1 MKTVSVVM
9 ATYNGE
15 KYLSEQLDSILG
27 QTYAPFEIIIQDD
40 GSTDGTVDIAK
51 EYVQKYGFIKLY
63 VNEHNLGFNQN
74 FKSVAMKAT
83 GDYVAISDQDDIWFP
98 EKIEKQVQAIGD
110 HDICCSPCL
119 KGNTLESSQLYKY
132 KFSFEQQLFFSIY
145 GHTMLCQRD
154 FIQNADFW
162 IPSIWYDWSLS
173 LFAYLHRGVAVVDEP
188 LNWHRQHEGEVTIGK
203 GEKGNI
209 ITPYI
214 KGYHSFRQLQQND
227 NWQLVYSFVYQQTT
241 AAKAPLVHQLCRLLL
256 KRDLWSLFRLCCLC
270 WKHREIIY
278 NTNNTHGLMGSL
290 RGFFFPML
298 YAYTNENQF
307 RYCL

>member
-1 MKTVSVVM
+1 M
-9 ATYNGE
+9 ATYNGA
-15 KYLSEQLDSILG
+15 KYLREQIDSILS
-27 QTYAPFEIIIQDD
+27 QTNDQWHLYIHDD
-40 GSTDGTVDIAK
+40 GSKDGTVEILNDYATRCP
-51 EYVQKYGFIKLY
+51 ETVTVLDYPSQDGAL
-63 VNEHNLGFNQN
+63 QN
-74 FKSVAMKAT
+74 FMSLLEKVEA
-83 GDYVAISDQDDIWFP
+83 DYYMFSDQDDVWFP

-119 KGNTLESSQLYKY
+119 KGNTLESSQPYKY

-145 GHTMLCQRD
+145 GHTMLCRRD
-154 FIQNADFW
+154 FIQNEDCW

-173 LFAYLHRGVAVVDEP
+173 IFAYLNRGVAVVDEP

-214 KGYHSFRQLQQND
+214 KGYHHFRQLQQDD
-227 NWQLVYSFVYQQTT
+227 NWQLVYSFVYRQTT
-241 AAKAPLVHQLCRLLL
+241 EKAPLVHRICHLLL
-256 KRDLWSLFRLCCLC
+256 KNDSWSLFRLCCLC

-298 YAYTNENQF
+298 YAYTNKNQF
-307 RYCL
+307 RHCL